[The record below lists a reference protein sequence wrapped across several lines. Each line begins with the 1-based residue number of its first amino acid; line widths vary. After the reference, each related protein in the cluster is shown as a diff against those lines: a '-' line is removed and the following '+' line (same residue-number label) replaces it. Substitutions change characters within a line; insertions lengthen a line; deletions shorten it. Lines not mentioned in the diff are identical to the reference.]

1 MDVSRARTQL
11 AAALLA
17 LAFAIVACSEGPS
30 ARTGKAAGRIVAIDT
45 AQSQVTLDHEE
56 IPGLMG
62 AMTMTFPVSDARIL
76 EGLAPGQAV
85 EFDVQYAGGVYTV
98 TRIAPR

>member
-1 MDVSRARTQL
+1 MVAVDVEQ
-11 AAALLA
+11 
-17 LAFAIVACSEGPS
+17 G
-30 ARTGKAAGRIVAIDT
+30 
-45 AQSQVTLDHEE
+45 QVTLDHGE

-76 EGLAPGQAV
+76 EGITPGEQV
-85 EFDVQYAGGVYTV
+85 EFDVQHTGGSYTV

>member
-1 MDVSRARTQL
+1 MSAPRFRNRSL
-11 AAALLA
+11 AALLA
-17 LAFAIVACSEGPS
+17 LALALAACSEAS
-30 ARTGKAAGRIVAIDT
+30 SQTGTAHGTVVAVDAG
-45 AQSQVTLDHEE
+45 QGQVTLDHGE

-76 EGLAPGQAV
+76 EGVAAGQQV
-85 EFDVQYAGGVYTV
+85 EFDVQYADGSYTV